1 MSATDLERGA
11 TVVGALVVTVGGR
24 ELALGSDAGRALI
37 EDIARYTEGLLD
49 EDDLCS
55 AWGISSDELKAIKD
69 DARVFEAVRAS
80 KYQRQQDGRA
90 ARELARRA
98 FVKAPRVL
106 EQILEDS
113 YAPTRTKI
121 EAARELRA
129 AAGFSADESA
139 KTSEV
144 FKVFINI
151 GGGTEP
157 ITFSG
162 VCDPPTQDAAQTI
175 APYGQALIADKS
187 GAEEDE

>member
-1 MSATDLERGA
+1 VSAKELERGA

-55 AWGISSDELKAIKD
+55 AWEMGPDELKAIKD

-90 ARELARRA
+90 ARELARKA

-129 AAGFSADESA
+129 AAGFSSEESA
-139 KTSEV
+139 KTGEV

-151 GGGTEP
+151 GGTEP
-157 ITFSG
+157 ITLSG
-162 VCDPPTQDAAQTI
+162 VCHPPTQDAAQTI
-175 APYGQALIADKS
+175 APGQALIADKS